1 MHPIKVRRYSDNS
14 IDYGFYRR
22 RAARLR
28 TKTMRNS
35 VKGMASMIKPRI
47 KPLVAIALLLG
58 AVLAVPTRAPQVPD
72 HATDVVASEASD
84 RRTAN

>member
-1 MHPIKVRRYSDNS
+1 MQPINVRRHPDNS

-35 VKGMASMIKPRI
+35 VRGMASMIKPWI

-58 AVLAVPTRAPQVPD
+58 TVLAVPTRAPQVPD
-72 HATDVVASEASD
+72 RATDVAATEARD
-84 RRTAN
+84 RLTAN

>member
-1 MHPIKVRRYSDNS
+1 MQPIHVRRYPDSS

-22 RAARLR
+22 RAAKLR

-35 VKGMASMIKPRI
+35 VRGMAAMIKPRI

-72 HATDVVASEASD
+72 PATDVAATEASD

>member
-1 MHPIKVRRYSDNS
+1 MQPIDVRRHPDNS

-28 TKTMRNS
+28 METIRNS
-35 VKGMASMIKPRI
+35 VRGMASMIKPRI

-58 AVLAVPTRAPQVPD
+58 AVLAVPTRAPQGPD
-72 HATDVVASEASD
+72 RTTDVVATEASG

>member
-1 MHPIKVRRYSDNS
+1 MQPIHVRRHPDNS

-35 VKGMASMIKPRI
+35 VG
-47 KPLVAIALLLG
+47 G
-58 AVLAVPTRAPQVPD
+58 W
-72 HATDVVASEASD
+72 
-84 RRTAN
+84 RR

>member
-1 MHPIKVRRYSDNS
+1 MPPIHVRRHPDNS

-28 TKTMRNS
+28 TEAMRKS
-35 VKGMASMIKPRI
+35 VRGMASMIKPRI

-58 AVLAVPTRAPQVPD
+58 TALAVPTRAPPVP
-72 HATDVVASEASD
+72 HQATDVATTEGSD
-84 RRTAN
+84 RLTAN

>member
-1 MHPIKVRRYSDNS
+1 MQPIKVRRYPDNS
-14 IDYGFYRR
+14 IDYGSYRR

-35 VKGMASMIKPRI
+35 VRGMAAMIRPRI
-47 KPLVAIALLLG
+47 KLLVAIALLLG
-58 AVLAVPTRAPQVPD
+58 AVLAMPTRAPQVPD
-72 HATDVVASEASD
+72 HATDVVATETSD

>member
-1 MHPIKVRRYSDNS
+1 MQAIHVRRHPDNS

-35 VKGMASMIKPRI
+35 VRGMASMIKARI

-58 AVLAVPTRAPQVPD
+58 TVLTVPTRAPQVPD
-72 HATDVVASEASD
+72 RATAVAATEACD
-84 RRTAN
+84 RLTAN

>member
-1 MHPIKVRRYSDNS
+1 MRPIHVRRYPDNS

-28 TKTMRNS
+28 TKTIRNS
-35 VKGMASMIKPRI
+35 ARGMASMIKPRI
-47 KPLVAIALLLG
+47 KLLVAIALLVG
-58 AVLAVPTRAPQVPD
+58 AVLAVPARAPQVPG
-72 HATDVVASEASD
+72 HATDVAATEASD